1 MPKLTDSRK
10 IIDVATETIEGGVIK
25 VYDGLLAADVESL
38 DELSGMQRTF
48 SLLLRLIKE
57 WNLEDEAGKPLPITL
72 DNVKKLNLKEVLTIF
87 SKVGITRDFL
97 ANLESQGGNS

>member
-10 IIDVATETIEGGVIK
+10 IIEVETETIEGGVIK

-57 WNLEDEAGKPLPITL
+57 WNLEDDAGQPLPITIENL
-72 DNVKKLNLKEVLTIF
+72 KKLNLKEVLTVF